1 MLPRSFSLQ
10 VISRWH
16 VLRLV
21 ILPLVVAKFS
31 SVSTNKNVVVEAK
44 VIVFGQQTVTQDM
57 Y

>member
-31 SVSTNKNVVVEAK
+31 SVSTNKNVVAEAK
-44 VIVFGQQTVTQDM
+44 AIVFGQQTVTQDM